1 MADAA
6 TCLLIDA
13 SCDVPLAVLAHSQVR
28 LLPVTVIVG
37 GTRFKD
43 DRATQ
48 TTLDFYHLN
57 LNSPAVMQAGSE
69 PLSVEEMTAFMLD
82 HTAVA
87 FDRVLGVFV
96 SSTRSPIFERA
107 KTAMERVKTTA
118 FTKRVREKKLVA
130 LEQVAC
136 DSLGLF
142 AGYGVQAMCLLD
154 AIDQASGSLA
164 LPELS
169 QLQMQFQQ
177 QTYVYVAPGDV
188 SYMLKRAKAKG
199 EKSVGMVAGFA
210 AKTLSITPIIRGHMG
225 QTEPIARKRGAGNAR
240 EMVIDFARTCLA
252 ERLVISKHLCFSYS
266 GQLSDVQA
274 MSSFQA
280 LQTDAQK
287 QGIAVHL
294 CLMSMSG
301 SVNVGPNTLTVGMLA
316 KPHDASALIG

>member
-13 SCDVPLAVLAHSQVR
+13 SCDVPPAVLAHPQVR
-28 LLPVTVIVG
+28 LLPVTITVG
-37 GTRFKD
+37 NARFKD

-48 TTLDFYHLN
+48 ATLDFYQLN
-57 LNSPAVMQAGSE
+57 LHSPAVMEAGSE
-69 PLSVEEMTAFMLD
+69 PLSAEEMAAFMLD

-107 KTAMERVKTTA
+107 KAAMERVKTTA
-118 FTKRVREKKLVA
+118 FTKRVREKKLIA

-136 DSLGLF
+136 DSLGMF

-154 AIDQASGSLA
+154 ALDQASG
-164 LPELS
+164 ELRFDQLT
-169 QLQMQFQQ
+169 QLQSEYQE
-177 QTYVYVAPGDV
+177 QTYAYVAPGDV

-210 AKTLSITPIIRGHMG
+210 AKTLSITPIIRAHKGI
-225 QTEPIARKRGAGNAR
+225 TEPIARKRGAGNAR
-240 EMVIDFARTCLA
+240 ELVIDFARTCLA
-252 ERLVISKHLCFSYS
+252 QRLVISKHLCFSYS
-266 GQLSDVQA
+266 GQLGDVQS
-274 MSSFQA
+274 MQSYQA
-280 LQTDAQK
+280 LLADAQV

-294 CLMSMSG
+294 CLMSMTG
-301 SVNVGPNTLTVGMLA
+301 SVNVGPNTLTMGMLA
-316 KPHDASALIG
+316 KPHDAASLM